1 MRYGVVLIVG
11 TMALAACNPV
21 ETPPPDLAESCG
33 AEALQHLVGQPQT
46 ALEAEAITA
55 PTRILPPGSAMTMD
69 HRPDRLNVELDDTG
83 TIQRLWCG

>member
-1 MRYGVVLIVG
+1 MRHGVVFMVAA
-11 TMALAACNPV
+11 MALAACKPA
-21 ETPPPDLAESCG
+21 ETPPPNRTESCG
-33 AEALQHLVGQPQT
+33 AAALQHLVGQPQA
-46 ALEAEAITA
+46 ALEAEAINA